1 MPYHN
6 VATSAVVSRRFFSEI
21 QVKWLNKMDLGQLTV
36 TWSGDKGDLGRA
48 SGREWP
54 VLSKTVGHLR
64 RLRKPKQDTSLRI
77 T

>member
-6 VATSAVVSRRFFSEI
+6 VTKFCGCLATFFSEI
-21 QVKWLNKMDLGQLTV
+21 QVKRLNKLDLGQLTV

-54 VLSKTVGHLR
+54 VLSKTVALGVFASV
-64 RLRKPKQDTSLRI
+64 T
-77 T
+77 